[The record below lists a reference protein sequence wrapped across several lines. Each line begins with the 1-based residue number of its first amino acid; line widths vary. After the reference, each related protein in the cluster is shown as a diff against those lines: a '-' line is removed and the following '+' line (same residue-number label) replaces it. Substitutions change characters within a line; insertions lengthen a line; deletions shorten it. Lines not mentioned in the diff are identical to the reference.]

1 MPATFLGSGGFA
13 GDGGPATAAR
23 LSGPHG
29 LSITPD
35 GDLLIA
41 DGHNHRV
48 RRVDADFNPG
58 VPGVDPPGQDE
69 DGDASDS
76 RLEPPSE
83 PVLGAS
89 MVAVPGFGMVKVKL
103 PGRKGWVVLEEDAS
117 IPVGSLVNTRN
128 GSGR

>member
-1 MPATFLGSGGFA
+1 MNFAGTGSGGFA
-13 GDGGPATAAR
+13 GDGGPATAAK

-48 RRVDADFNPG
+48 RRVDADFVPG
-58 VPGVDPPGQDE
+58 VPGVEPRPDE
-69 DGDASDS
+69 DGSPSDS
-76 RLEPPSE
+76 RLEPASE

-89 MVAVPGFGMVKVKL
+89 IVAAPGFGMVKVKL
-103 PGRKGWVVLEEDAS
+103 PGRTSAGWCWRRTRAS
-117 IPVGSLVNTRN
+117 RSAR
-128 GSGR
+128 S